1 MYGVGLVLGAGI
13 YVIIGDV
20 VAVAGNVMCISF
32 ITSAVIAL
40 FTGLSYANSLQY
52 FLEALHSFPT
62 ILAKVHSSRNTLGW
76 Q

>member
-20 VAVAGNVMCISF
+20 AAVAGNAMCISF

-40 FTGLSYANSLQY
+40 FTGLTHA
-52 FLEALHSFPT
+52 
-62 ILAKVHSSRNTLGW
+62 
-76 Q
+76 

>member
-1 MYGVGLVLGAGI
+1 MYGLCLVLGAGI

-20 VAVAGNVMCISF
+20 AAVAGNAMCISF

-40 FTGLSYANSLQY
+40 FTEVMHNSSI
-52 FLEALHSFPT
+52 FPRSADSFPT